1 MGFGQSEI
9 KTFGSNRDILVRTE
23 EQGEGTVIGDRIRAG
38 LSEQFPQN
46 PFTVLK
52 EDKIGPKV
60 GAELRRDAL
69 YAIVFSLL
77 AILLYVGFRF
87 QFIFGLG
94 AIVALVHD
102 VLFTLGIISICNG
115 LIPQLN
121 LEITQNIVAAFLT
134 LVGLSVNDTVVIFD
148 RIRENRK
155 HFRTMGLIDL
165 IDRSVNETLSRTII
179 TQGTIILVLAV
190 LFVLGGEVNRGF
202 AFTLLFGTI
211 VGTYSS
217 VYIASAIVVE
227 WSERTGKKTVQA

>member
-1 MGFGQSEI
+1 MERIGFAESEI
-9 KTFGSNRDILVRTE
+9 KTFGSNRDILIRTS
-23 EQGEGTVIGDRIRAG
+23 EQGEGTTIGDRIRSG
-38 LSEQFPQN
+38 LSKEFPQN
-46 PFTVLK
+46 PFTVQK
-52 EDKIGPKV
+52 EDKIGPKI
-60 GAELRRDAL
+60 GAELRRDAV
-69 YAIVFSLL
+69 YAIVFSLI
-77 AILLYVGFRF
+77 AILLYIGFRF
-87 QFIFGLG
+87 QFIYGLG
-94 AIVALVHD
+94 AIVSLVHD
-102 VLFTLGIISICNG
+102 VLFTLGVLSICNG
-115 LIPQLN
+115 LVPNLN

-165 IDRSVNETLSRTII
+165 IDRSVNDTLSRTII

-190 LFVLGGEVNRGF
+190 LFVLNRGF

-227 WSERTGKKTVQA
+227 WNERVGTKGAKL